1 MLQIEKAQVNKL
13 LCAQSPDAAL
23 LYLYLLSGGD
33 SREASKKLGYT
44 GDTPSAGLV
53 AGGEAAATSR

>member
-44 GDTPSAGLV
+44 
-53 AGGEAAATSR
+53 EARYA